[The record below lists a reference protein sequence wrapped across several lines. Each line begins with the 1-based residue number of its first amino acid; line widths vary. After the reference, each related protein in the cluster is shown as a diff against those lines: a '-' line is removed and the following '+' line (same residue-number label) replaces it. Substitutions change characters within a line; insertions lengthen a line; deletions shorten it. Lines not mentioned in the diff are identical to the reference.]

1 MTILPYTTS
10 NVEIIQEFIDETQE
24 RISDGVTLTFT
35 GKAQSE
41 LLELNLDYDI
51 TTDDI
56 EDAILSLTTEDYYR
70 GIDPSGQADFE
81 VCAFYKEVGVDEIGI
96 YLKYGLETNGLQIL
110 IFSNHPPI
118 HPIHPMNQPFK
129 I

>member
-10 NVEIIQEFIDETQE
+10 NVEIIQEFIDETQK

-118 HPIHPMNQPFK
+118 HPMNQPFK

>member
-10 NVEIIQEFIDETQE
+10 NVEIIQEFIDETQK
-24 RISDGVTLTFT
+24 RISDGVPLTFT

-70 GIDPSGQADFE
+70 GIDPVRTG
-81 VCAFYKEVGVDEIGI
+81 
-96 YLKYGLETNGLQIL
+96 
-110 IFSNHPPI
+110 
-118 HPIHPMNQPFK
+118 
-129 I
+129 

>member
-10 NVEIIQEFIDETQE
+10 NVEIIQEFIDETQK

-81 VCAFYKEVGVDEIGI
+81 VCAFYKEVGADEIGI

-118 HPIHPMNQPFK
+118 HPMNQPFK